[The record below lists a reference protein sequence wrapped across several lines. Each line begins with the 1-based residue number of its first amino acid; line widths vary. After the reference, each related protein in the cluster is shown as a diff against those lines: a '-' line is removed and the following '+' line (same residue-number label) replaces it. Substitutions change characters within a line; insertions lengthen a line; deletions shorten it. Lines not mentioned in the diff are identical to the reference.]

1 MIPDSLFPAFL
12 SQLVQV
18 SCVALLAILVTRWTR
33 GSRPHLVHA
42 VWLIVF
48 LKCITPPVLSS
59 PTSPFSWIQ
68 ATLLDSE
75 GNRGPN
81 ILYHWN
87 DDSRSQAT
95 TSSSLNPNT
104 PTDVAADAIIEAGNE
119 SATRGLFRVDK
130 VLQSFSRV
138 FYSPRSVQLFML
150 SWLAVAG
157 VMFAIFVYR
166 FSKFLR

>member
-59 PTSPFSWIQ
+59 PTSPFPGFKPPFSTRKETAVLTSCTIGTMTSKVKPLHHRRSIR
-68 ATLLDSE
+68 TLRQMSRQMQLSRLAMSRQRE
-75 GNRGPN
+75 GYSAS
-81 ILYHWN
+81 I
-87 DDSRSQAT
+87 RSY
-95 TSSSLNPNT
+95 
-104 PTDVAADAIIEAGNE
+104 
-119 SATRGLFRVDK
+119 K
-130 VLQSFSRV
+130 VLAAYFILHVPSNFSC
-138 FYSPRSVQLFML
+138 
-150 SWLAVAG
+150 
-157 VMFAIFVYR
+157 
-166 FSKFLR
+166 